1 MAELEIREPGGDGSA
16 GAANLGF
23 QTALSFPTL
32 SVCSNQGGGG
42 AWGGTGLST
51 CRQVVHHVKGWAE
64 RASRQGSS

>member
-42 AWGGTGLST
+42 AGGG
-51 CRQVVHHVKGWAE
+51 RD
-64 RASRQGSS
+64 

>member
-42 AWGGTGLST
+42 GVGGDGTEYMQAGCAPCKGL
-51 CRQVVHHVKGWAE
+51 G
-64 RASRQGSS
+64 